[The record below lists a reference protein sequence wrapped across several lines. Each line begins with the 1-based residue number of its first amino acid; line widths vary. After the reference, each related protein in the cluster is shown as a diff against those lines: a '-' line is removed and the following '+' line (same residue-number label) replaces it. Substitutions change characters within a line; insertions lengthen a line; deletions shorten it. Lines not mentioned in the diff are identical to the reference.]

1 MKNIRIKIFDE
12 KKELRIYLY
21 ICIFIDKM
29 TYVLIIA
36 SILLVLI
43 GLVGAIVPGI
53 AGPPFSFLGVL
64 ALSFVDEV
72 NHSTEFLVIMGILG
86 VAIFVLDYVVPIWGT
101 KTLGGTKAGTRGST
115 IGLILGLLSTI
126 VFPVGFIAILLGP
139 FIGAYIGEKNAGT
152 EDHLAW
158 RSAFGSFLGF
168 LAGTFIK
175 VIYAIVCIFYIIKD
189 LIGLI

>member
-1 MKNIRIKIFDE
+1 MNNA
-12 KKELRIYLY
+12 YL
-21 ICIFIDKM
+21 CNLLNNM
-29 TYVLIIA
+29 TYVLIIV
-36 SILLVLI
+36 SILLILI

-64 ALSFVDEV
+64 ALSFVEGV
-72 NHSTEFLVIMGILG
+72 SHSTEFLVVLG
-86 VAIFVLDYVVPIWGT
+86 VIGAIIFVLDYLVPIWGT

-115 IGLILGLLSTI
+115 IGLILGLLITV
-126 VFPVGFIAILLGP
+126 VFPIGFIAILLGP
-139 FIGAYIGEKNAGT
+139 FVGAYIGEKNAGS
-152 EDHLAW
+152 EDRLAW

-175 VIYAIVCIFYIIKD
+175 VIYAIVCIFFVIKD

>member
-1 MKNIRIKIFDE
+1 
-12 KKELRIYLY
+12 
-21 ICIFIDKM
+21 M
-29 TYVLIIA
+29 TYVLIIV
-36 SILLVLI
+36 SILLILI

-64 ALSFVDEV
+64 ALSFVEGV
-72 NHSTEFLVIMGILG
+72 SHSTEFLVVLG
-86 VAIFVLDYVVPIWGT
+86 VIGAIIFVLDYLVPIWGT

-115 IGLILGLLSTI
+115 IGLILGLLITV
-126 VFPVGFIAILLGP
+126 VFPIGFIAILLGP
-139 FIGAYIGEKNAGT
+139 FVGAYIGEKNAGS
-152 EDHLAW
+152 EDRLAW

-175 VIYAIVCIFYIIKD
+175 VIYAIVCIFFVIKD